1 MKYLKSYPIQL
12 EYIQQLPLDVLED
25 IMIRIGDDSYL
36 DKEDKKLLLELYI
49 EQRWWKK
56 QKNFVYSKENI
67 ARIEEINQMLIRQT
81 TDVMT

>member
-1 MKYLKSYPIQL
+1 MKYLKSYPCQL

-36 DKEDKKLLLELYI
+36 DKKDKALLLDLYI

-56 QKNFVYSKENI
+56 QESFVYSKGVCK
-67 ARIEEINQMLIRQT
+67 INCVTQYFS
-81 TDVMT
+81 V